1 MSSALPEN
9 TANFRIDEIAAITG
23 GTLTG
28 AGSGVVTGVV
38 TDTRTATLG
47 KLFVALVGDRYDGH
61 DFVHAALR
69 GGARALLVERDIG
82 DAPVPVVRVGSTLR
96 ALGALARE
104 HRTRWG
110 GHLVAVVGS
119 AGKTTTRGAIAAA
132 LDAVAPGAA
141 HFAAGNL
148 NNAIGVP
155 LVLFGLGA
163 HHRYA
168 VAEIGTNAPGEVA
181 ELARIAQP
189 NTGVLTLVGLEHT
202 AGLGS
207 LDAIEDEEGSL
218 FAELPRE
225 GIAIGNVD
233 DERVRRQL
241 ARARAER
248 RLGYGFSEG
257 ATYRVLERSEG
268 TVGSTTV
275 VVARPS
281 SAPLRVV
288 SPLLGRPGAAALA
301 AAIAVAEN
309 AAGRPLESG
318 ELEAAFARVR
328 AVEPGRLTPIE
339 LANGALV
346 LDDTY
351 NSNPASLASSVAVA
365 SELARARGGR
375 LFLVLGEMREL
386 GERSPTLHREAGE
399 ALTGFGATAAVA
411 LGGDARWLLEPLA
424 HAGVETRLLPDV
436 AAAGSWLAK
445 VLAARDV
452 ALVKASRGVR
462 AERVIDVVRARLGR
476 GA

>member
-1 MSSALPEN
+1 LPEN

-207 LDAIEDEEGSL
+207 LDAIEDEEG
-218 FAELPRE
+218 
-225 GIAIGNVD
+225 
-233 DERVRRQL
+233 
-241 ARARAER
+241 
-248 RLGYGFSEG
+248 
-257 ATYRVLERSEG
+257 
-268 TVGSTTV
+268 
-275 VVARPS
+275 
-281 SAPLRVV
+281 
-288 SPLLGRPGAAALA
+288 
-301 AAIAVAEN
+301 
-309 AAGRPLESG
+309 
-318 ELEAAFARVR
+318 
-328 AVEPGRLTPIE
+328 
-339 LANGALV
+339 
-346 LDDTY
+346 
-351 NSNPASLASSVAVA
+351 
-365 SELARARGGR
+365 
-375 LFLVLGEMREL
+375 
-386 GERSPTLHREAGE
+386 
-399 ALTGFGATAAVA
+399 
-411 LGGDARWLLEPLA
+411 
-424 HAGVETRLLPDV
+424 
-436 AAAGSWLAK
+436 
-445 VLAARDV
+445 
-452 ALVKASRGVR
+452 
-462 AERVIDVVRARLGR
+462 
-476 GA
+476 